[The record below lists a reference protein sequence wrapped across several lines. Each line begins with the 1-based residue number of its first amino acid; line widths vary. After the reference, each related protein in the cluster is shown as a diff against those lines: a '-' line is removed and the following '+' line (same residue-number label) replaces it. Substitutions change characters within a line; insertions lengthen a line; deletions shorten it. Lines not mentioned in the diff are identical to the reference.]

1 MQQKINRVEEA
12 KTLISRVIASQKS
25 VDWWEAQVCQIMSQI
40 NELEQDEY
48 ANSEEID
55 KLMIKLNSI
64 LPRAKLELRTID
76 DLENQLRSFIEKQK
90 QENKQ
95 ESSNQSS
102 EKNKLLSGNRRK

>member
-55 KLMIKLNSI
+55 SLMIKLNSI

>member
-1 MQQKINRVEEA
+1 MQHQINRIEEA
-12 KTLISRVIASQKS
+12 KTLIDRVIASQKS
-25 VDWWEAQVCQIMSQI
+25 VDWWEAQVCRIMGQI
-40 NELEQDEY
+40 NELEQDED

-55 KLMIKLNSI
+55 KLMIQLNSI